1 MSSISNKKKRSLFA
15 CSYRYKGRERALTI
29 PADNWADAEARLA
42 AISTGWVDGE
52 LGGVINMP
60 LPERTPK
67 SILNRIG
74 DCLRFAL
81 CSFGRR

>member
-1 MSSISNKKKRSLFA
+1 MSNISNRKPKQFA
-15 CSYRYKGRERALTI
+15 CSYLYKGRERALTI

-60 LPERTPK
+60 LPRRTPK
-67 SILNRIG
+67 SVLNRIG
-74 DCLRFAL
+74 DSLICFVKMR
-81 CSFGRR
+81 SH

>member
-1 MSSISNKKKRSLFA
+1 MPSISNKKKRSLFA

-60 LPERTPK
+60 LPKRIPK
-67 SILNRIG
+67 SSLTT
-74 DCLRFAL
+74 A
-81 CSFGRR
+81 